1 MSEKEMALRLLDC
14 VPPAKLGYVIAYLP
28 GLTAGEA
35 DDDAFCEQ
43 LVREYEAD
51 PDKGDVTLY
60 PGSFL
65 VGEVT
70 DYNFTPYNTT
80 IRVEE
85 GQIVEMTRSFMP

>member
-14 VPPAKLGYVIAYLP
+14 VPPAKLGYVIAYLQ

-51 PDKGDVTLY
+51 PDKGDVVTL
-60 PGSFL
+60 
-65 VGEVT
+65 
-70 DYNFTPYNTT
+70 
-80 IRVEE
+80 EE
-85 GQIVEMTRSFMP
+85 MAKQCTQPIPPSHA

>member
-14 VPPAKLGYVIAYLP
+14 VPPAKLGYVIAYLQ

-51 PDKGDVTLY
+51 PDKGDVVTL
-60 PGSFL
+60 
-65 VGEVT
+65 
-70 DYNFTPYNTT
+70 
-80 IRVEE
+80 EE
-85 GQIVEMTRSFMP
+85 MAKQCTQPVPTSHA

>member
-14 VPPAKLGYVIAYLP
+14 VPPAKLGYVIAYLQ

-51 PDKGDVTLY
+51 PDKGDVVTL
-60 PGSFL
+60 
-65 VGEVT
+65 
-70 DYNFTPYNTT
+70 
-80 IRVEE
+80 EE
-85 GQIVEMTRSFMP
+85 MATQCTQPVPPSHA

>member
-14 VPPAKLGYVIAYLP
+14 VPPAKLGYVIAYLQ

-51 PDKGDVTLY
+51 PDKGDVVTL
-60 PGSFL
+60 
-65 VGEVT
+65 
-70 DYNFTPYNTT
+70 
-80 IRVEE
+80 EE
-85 GQIVEMTRSFMP
+85 MAKQCTLPIPTSHA